1 MLPLPTAADCG
12 WCRML
17 DDMSHEA
24 ESTDSRLKALT
35 ARVDKVSKKMGGQC
49 YCTHYH
55 VSVKSFLNG
64 MALKSVTIRTYV
76 CRSVCCVC
84 AQHVRETM

>member
-1 MLPLPTAADCG
+1 MCIGTGFLCKIGNGTLVSFGRGPLYILRVGLVGACVWPHNTCCSLPSAGCV

-35 ARVDKVSKKMGGQC
+35 ARVDKVSKKMGG
-49 YCTHYH
+49 
-55 VSVKSFLNG
+55 
-64 MALKSVTIRTYV
+64 
-76 CRSVCCVC
+76 
-84 AQHVRETM
+84 